1 MTVLRSA
8 ETFGEFRLTAEAI
21 SEESSEAGEAAE
33 RGWLTSWGDL
43 ADEYLESSWN
53 LRDLVDLFGRGYRPE
68 GDGSTLPRWLTF
80 EASSDD
86 VLGPSDGWSFL
97 SELLCGEE
105 AIGGSIS
112 VHRPG
117 WVSDASWLRVC
128 RLLGWRPYR
137 KG

>member
-21 SEESSEAGEAAE
+21 SEESCAAGDAAE

-53 LRDLVDLFGRGYRPE
+53 LRDLVDLFGRAYRPE
-68 GDGSTLPRWLTF
+68 GDGGTVPDWLTF
-80 EASSDD
+80 EASCDD
-86 VLGPSDGWSFL
+86 MISPSGGWGFL

-117 WVSDASWLRVC
+117 WVTDASWLRVC

-137 KG
+137 RA